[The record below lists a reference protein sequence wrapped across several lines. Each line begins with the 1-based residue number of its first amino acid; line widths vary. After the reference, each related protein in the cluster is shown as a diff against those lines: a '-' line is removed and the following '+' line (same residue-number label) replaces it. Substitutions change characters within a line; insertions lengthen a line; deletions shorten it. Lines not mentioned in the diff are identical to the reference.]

1 MPNGTNRK
9 ERRERFMRLY
19 EPLRPRLARFAA
31 AMTNDRE
38 EARDLVAETT
48 LAAYEGFDDLRDE
61 RAFLSWLFTIAG
73 RLYRKRGI
81 REKYH
86 GEYHEEQVRRMP
98 DAGTSPEVSADVALL
113 HAALEKL
120 PPEQREAVILF
131 EIADIPLKE
140 ICTIQGTTLSGA
152 KSRVTRGRRR
162 LAQLL
167 GAIDEGEEPTS
178 DEQAS
183 QEPPKNLLYMNA
195 A

>member
-1 MPNGTNRK
+1 
-9 ERRERFMRLY
+9 MRLY

-38 EARDLVAETT
+38 DARDLVAETT
-48 LAAYEGFDDLRDE
+48 LAAYEQFNTLRDE
-61 RAFLSWLFTIAG
+61 RAFLSWLFTIAS

-98 DAGTSPEVSADVALL
+98 DSGTSPEASADVALL
-113 HAALEKL
+113 YAALEKL
-120 PPEQREAVILF
+120 PSEQREAVTLF

-140 ICTIQGTTLSGA
+140 ISAIQGTTLSSV
-152 KSRVTRGRRR
+152 KSRVTRGRRK
-162 LAQLL
+162 LAELL
-167 GAIDEGEEPTS
+167 GAVDEGMEEA
-178 DEQAS
+178 AS
-183 QEPPKNLLYMNA
+183 PEASVEESPKNLLYMNA